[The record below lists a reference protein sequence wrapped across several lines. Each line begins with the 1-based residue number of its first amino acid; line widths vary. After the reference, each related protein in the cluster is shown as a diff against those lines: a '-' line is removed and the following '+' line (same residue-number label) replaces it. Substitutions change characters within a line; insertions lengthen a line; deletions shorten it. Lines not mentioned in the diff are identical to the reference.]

1 MKRNALHFG
10 LGSAVLVGSSSIR
23 TRYAYV
29 VALIMLKD
37 GGSSPI
43 QAVGAYRNVELSSK
57 KCVLTAGAGNCPS
70 GSPALLI
77 FIALILLIV
86 ELFGKR
92 LTRTFNFLRFRE
104 SLSCESLKI
113 KELAV
118 IQIKVQACMFQG
130 KIPWLKIWQS
140 SHPAFEITLSNI
152 LI

>member
-29 VALIMLKD
+29 AALIMLKD
-37 GGSSPI
+37 GGSPPI

-77 FIALILLIV
+77 FIALNPLIF

-104 SLSCESLKI
+104 SLPCESLKI

-118 IQIKVQACMFQG
+118 IQIKVQNLLFSPVCFREKSRG
-130 KIPWLKIWQS
+130 
-140 SHPAFEITLSNI
+140 
-152 LI
+152 